1 VKGGDDVRLPRTER
15 PDAPAYLARYQERR
29 LRERVPPDDGQAADD
44 GAPLYLRQ
52 FRARR
57 SGLERAEGA
66 SSPAALGA
74 EAWAETIKSKEII
87 PASRPAEMTGLID
100 IHLVRHGETQG
111 YSVDGGLTPMGGW
124 QSRRRGHD
132 LSKGIADGD
141 IVRLVCAPTARAV
154 QTAEQVLRGIE
165 DGLATWGRSASVQPP
180 ETLADFRNFDVW
192 SPATGL
198 RDPTGAFREFHA
210 VSERYERVA
219 LGDRPLWLVE
229 MDRFWRLQAGG
240 GDPIAFWMTVPL
252 LTFEPPAAVVQR
264 FWAGMVRLASDA
276 AEGTRF
282 ICCTHSG
289 PMRAVATWALG
300 YDPGE
305 PYNTEEV
312 RIRVRRNLKEAV
324 LTFRNRTQE
333 VQVPAP
339 EEWPVWWQR
348 AAQVAEEVR

>member
-1 VKGGDDVRLPRTER
+1 MTDDMRLPHTER
-15 PDAPAYLARYQERR
+15 PDAPAYLARYQERKA
-29 LRERVPPDDGQAADD
+29 RERLPPDDSQPAED
-44 GAPLYLRQ
+44 GVPLYLRQ

-57 SGLERAEGA
+57 SGLDRAEGA
-66 SSPAALGA
+66 SSQGALGT
-74 EAWAETIKSKEII
+74 EAWAETIKSKEIV
-87 PASRPAEMTGLID
+87 PASRPAELTGLID
-100 IHLVRHGETQG
+100 IHLLRHGETQG

-132 LSKGIADGD
+132 LSKAIADGD
-141 IVRLVCAPTARAV
+141 TVRLVCAPTARAV

-165 DGLATWGRSASVQPP
+165 DGLATWGRSTSLPPP
-180 ETLADFRNFDVW
+180 ETLAEFRNFDVW

-240 GDPIAFWMTVPL
+240 GDPIAFWMMVPL

-264 FWAGMVRLASDA
+264 FWAGMVRLAADA
-276 AEGTRF
+276 PEGARF

-312 RIRVRRNLKEAV
+312 RIRVRRNLKEAT

-348 AAQVAEEVR
+348 AVQVAEEVR